1 MVNRHLEQVGF
12 LETLRNKYCMFFHS
26 ALHSYF
32 INASDTI
39 TDNAFEVLMNSQRNQ
54 GDDVSQPT
62 LKPATVS
69 SLCWVCHQQGEEM
82 PCAFCEHNACEMC
95 VRQCDRCFG
104 VFCTFCSTI
113 NYDNHED
120 RPLCLTC
127 HNEDMRFQQKRDA
140 NAGAMQQPG
149 AWQQGHTGGFRPLT
163 A

>member
-1 MVNRHLEQVGF
+1 MDPILECRTPPASPELSRLVTKRRCPFGESPHQSKMPATEATIAINEHTNTDNGGDVCYSG
-12 LETLRNKYCMFFHS
+12 S
-26 ALHSYF
+26 SF

-54 GDDVSQPT
+54 GDDDSQPS

-104 VFCTFCSTI
+104 VFCT
-113 NYDNHED
+113 
-120 RPLCLTC
+120 
-127 HNEDMRFQQKRDA
+127 
-140 NAGAMQQPG
+140 
-149 AWQQGHTGGFRPLT
+149 
-163 A
+163 